1 MALSRPCW
9 LLDSMLIAGGK
20 AKISRYPAQRTVCD
34 KGEVQ
39 GKYLMLKTD
48 ERQEVGAGKAQL
60 QVSKGKVKAYGLQRA
75 FGADMM
81 TMVPPGKNKHAGGKR
96 KRIRR
101 KAH

>member
-1 MALSRPCW
+1 
-9 LLDSMLIAGGK
+9 
-20 AKISRYPAQRTVCD
+20 
-34 KGEVQ
+34 
-39 GKYLMLKTD
+39 MLKTD

-60 QVSKGKVKAYGLQRA
+60 QVSKGKVKAHGLQRA

-81 TMVPPGKNKHAGGKR
+81 TMAPPGKNKHAGGKR